1 MSVKGRV
8 HSVETFGTL
17 DGPGIRYV
25 IFLQG
30 CPLKCKY
37 CHNRDTWSVCGGTE
51 MSTDELIVDIEKYEN
66 FFASSGGGVTISGG
80 EPFLQ
85 PEFLKDLL
93 RKLKNAG
100 IHTCI
105 DTSGY
110 VNMSTIEDIIDYV
123 DLFLL
128 DIKHID
134 NDKHIE
140 LTGVSN
146 LKTLE
151 FAKYLSARNIPV
163 WIRHVVVPT
172 ITDSKIDIINLAEF
186 IITLKNVER
195 VDILP
200 YHSTGKVKWE
210 QLGFEYPFNHIRD
223 AEKNDV
229 LNVKRIMSETGVKI
243 NT

>member
-1 MSVKGRV
+1 MSIKGRV
-8 HSVETFGTL
+8 HSIETFGTL

-37 CHNRDTWSVCGGTE
+37 CHNRDTWSTCGGTE
-51 MSTDELIVDIEKYEN
+51 MSVDELLVDIEKYRI

-85 PEFLKDLL
+85 IDFLKELL
-93 RKLKNAG
+93 KELKNAG

-105 DTSGY
+105 DTSGH
-110 VNMSTIEDIIDYV
+110 VNLSSVEDIFDYV
-123 DLFLL
+123 DLLLL
-128 DIKHID
+128 DVKHMD
-134 NDKHIE
+134 DSKHLD

-146 LKTLE
+146 KKTIE
-151 FAKYLSARNIPV
+151 FAKHLSKMGIPV

-172 ITDSKIDIINLAEF
+172 NTDAQNDVINLAKF
-186 IITLKNVER
+186 IATLENVER

-200 YHSTGKVKWE
+200 YHSAGKIKWK
-210 QLGFEYPFNHIRD
+210 QMGFEYPLNHIIDANERD
-223 AEKNDV
+223 I
-229 LNVKRIMSETGVKI
+229 LRVKRIMSEHGIKI
-243 NT
+243 DK